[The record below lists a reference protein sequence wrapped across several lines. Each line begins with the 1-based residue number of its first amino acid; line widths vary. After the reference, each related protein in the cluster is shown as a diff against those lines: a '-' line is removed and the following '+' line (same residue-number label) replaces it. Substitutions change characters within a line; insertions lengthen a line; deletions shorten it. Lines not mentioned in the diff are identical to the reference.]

1 MPDSIQING
10 RFHLDECQINAGYLL
25 SSSPDSYCLCL
36 FVQLKSSP
44 LHSFAEQRG
53 WRPLCTWRGALLNFV
68 KQSELL
74 AGNCNSRPC
83 GGFSSFRGSW
93 LKTCEASLPG
103 TRHFCGFGRDASM
116 TLMFLTEFWILWP
129 PFRFHGPPMLPGLQ
143 WWCRETRLCP
153 TSMYTVLWIST
164 FLQCLL
170 DSRWLL
176 GICGCPFFISFVPQ
190 AGFLTS
196 LRFLHGVKRQRAPW
210 HISSTQQCWRPWRR
224 ITTSLWRIP
233 LCGRCHSR

>member
-36 FVQLKSSP
+36 FVLACWNPARCTP
-44 LHSFAEQRG
+44 LPSRG

-74 AGNCNSRPC
+74 AGNCNSHPC

-103 TRHFCGFGRDASM
+103 TRHFRGCGRDASM

-129 PFRFHGPPMLPGLQ
+129 PFSFHGPPMLPGLQ

-153 TSMYTVLWIST
+153 TSMCTVLWIST

-170 DSRWLL
+170 DSRWLI
-176 GICGCPFFISFVPQ
+176 GICGCPFFILFCATGWFFNKSQVL
-190 AGFLTS
+190 AWG
-196 LRFLHGVKRQRAPW
+196 
-210 HISSTQQCWRPWRR
+210 
-224 ITTSLWRIP
+224 
-233 LCGRCHSR
+233 